1 MHLKM
6 VFKCLKLF
14 SFVDILI
21 QGWALGYYSHPSFVK
36 TLTNVS
42 TNSIFLS
49 AMQLSAIVQPG
60 VMIVISPLLSL
71 IQDQII
77 TLNLKFGIPAT
88 FLNSQQTQSQTAAVL
103 RELRHGFTC
112 VSSYPLI
119 CSSKLW
125 TLLIDFQE
133 NISWAWLV
141 IYFLSLPQKKTCF
154 MVITWLMVHN
164 MHTHAS
170 PYHACVVRIAY
181 CSFSRSHLVSCGTRQ
196 KEFACFK
203 YVQVWQAWKIAL
215 ANKVEMGR
223 PTLLPL
229 LVFCPHLPHTFSFR
243 YEVNRECLETYTC
256 FQLRLT
262 LLT

>member
-1 MHLKM
+1 
-6 VFKCLKLF
+6 
-14 SFVDILI
+14 
-21 QGWALGYYSHPSFVK
+21 
-36 TLTNVS
+36 
-42 TNSIFLS
+42 
-49 AMQLSAIVQPG
+49 MQLSAIVQPG
-60 VMIVISPLLSL
+60 VMIVVSPLLSL

-88 FLNSQQTQSQTAAVL
+88 FLNSQQTQSQAAAVL

-119 CSSKLW
+119 YSSKLW

-133 NISWAWLV
+133 NISWVWLV

-154 MVITWLMVHN
+154 MVFTWLMVHN

-170 PYHACVVRIAY
+170 PYHACVVRNTY
-181 CSFSRSHLVSCGTRQ
+181 CTFSRSHLVSCGTRK

-203 YVQVWQAWKIAL
+203 YVQVWKAWKIAL
-215 ANKVEMGR
+215 ANKENGEASIY
-223 PTLLPL
+223 TFIGLLSSSP
-229 LVFCPHLPHTFSFR
+229 PHTFSFG
-243 YEVNRECLETYTC
+243 YEVNPECLKTYTC

-262 LLT
+262 LMT